1 DGREWDSKIM
11 FEIMFD
17 ISTTSLRVLGRD
29 LFEQLTSK

>member
-1 DGREWDSKIM
+1 M

>member
-1 DGREWDSKIM
+1 M

-17 ISTTSLRVLGRD
+17 ISTTSLRVLGSD